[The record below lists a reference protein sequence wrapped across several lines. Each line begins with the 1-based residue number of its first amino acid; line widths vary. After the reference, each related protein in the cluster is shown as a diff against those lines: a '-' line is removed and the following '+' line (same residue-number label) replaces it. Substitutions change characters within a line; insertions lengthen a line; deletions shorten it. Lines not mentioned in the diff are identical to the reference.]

1 MSEKAAL
8 ENNPVFG
15 FKVIKLIRR
24 FPQSTLLSTETIL
37 KVRAR
42 ERAPAGVRCWRKKD
56 NSPLLLILL
65 LFKL

>member
-42 ERAPAGVRCWRKKD
+42 ERAPAGVRCWKKT
-56 NSPLLLILL
+56 NSLLLLILL
-65 LFKL
+65 LIKQ